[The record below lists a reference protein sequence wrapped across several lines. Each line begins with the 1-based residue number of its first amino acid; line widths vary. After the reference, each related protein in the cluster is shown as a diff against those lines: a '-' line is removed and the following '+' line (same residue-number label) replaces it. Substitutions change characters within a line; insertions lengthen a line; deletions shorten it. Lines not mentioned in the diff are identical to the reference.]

1 MPQASILI
9 FVWTPPEWSKWRA
22 MLRPH
27 LAVFT
32 HGMQSEVRF
41 TCMPPPMNS
50 SSIIASLEA
59 EQRAHDDLAML
70 TGPTEINP
78 SGRKYWLMLAWALRF
93 RPKVDVILKQESDVI
108 VDWRRAVPAM
118 LQQVAT
124 AEGRFLVGRFCDP
137 KLCMPMRRMGRCAG
151 GMVNGMS
158 AGFARWLTSSVELEG
173 CDALAGCDATNSS
186 SGARWRLRAG
196 PQDGAPAGRA
206 AAAAAAGLPY
216 PRRTENWRGVVVE
229 DIQLC
234 EWASA
239 YDRTVRGAPQ
249 SQSLL
254 LDRRG
259 IIYNESDRFW
269 VHRLKVESAYAQCMK
284 EAVTPGGCARKDGA
298 PWCARMGCVTLT
310 LRLPRDHLLRTAG
323 AAADSGALG
332 S

>member
-1 MPQASILI
+1 MEYLLI
-9 FVWTPPEWSKWRA
+9 CKGQKKGVMADTNMTTA
-22 MLRPH
+22 LRQLKLEVDMDNYDEANVGTLDALMH
-27 LAVFT
+27 NRTAVKTLTSAVFT

-196 PQDGAPAGRA
+196 PQDGAPAGHAAAASPASPARAPVRAPARAAWRGARHPPPPPSSARGREGHRTTA
-206 AAAAAAGLPY
+206 AAAAAPA
-216 PRRTENWRGVVVE
+216 
-229 DIQLC
+229 
-234 EWASA
+234 AA
-239 YDRTVRGAPQ
+239 A
-249 SQSLL
+249 
-254 LDRRG
+254 
-259 IIYNESDRFW
+259 
-269 VHRLKVESAYAQCMK
+269 
-284 EAVTPGGCARKDGA
+284 
-298 PWCARMGCVTLT
+298 
-310 LRLPRDHLLRTAG
+310 AG
-323 AAADSGALG
+323 AACWRASAAAPA
-332 S
+332 